1 MSKEVRTGL
10 FAVIVLAATLFTV
23 EYLKGKDIFSR
34 TDTYYIIYP
43 SVEGIDV
50 STAVTVG
57 GYAAGR
63 VSDVIYNRESGDYT
77 VEISVSRNFPIPK
90 DSRMDIYS
98 SDILGTKKIKAVMGH
113 SGTIAVSGDTLQGG
127 IETDML
133 SSLAESIEPVAL
145 GLDTLVRSLNRT
157 AESAKLILSDDNR
170 GRIDGILQKI
180 EDMTESLCV
189 LADTVKGKS
198 PEISEIIS
206 RLHSISS
213 SLDSAAASAAV
224 TVSNA
229 EDITAS
235 LRDAGLNETVDSL
248 RSLVIKL
255 QDPSG
260 SIGRLVTSDSLHNS
274 LTRLTNDF
282 DSLVRGIKEDPKK
295 YIKISVF

>member
-224 TVSNA
+224 T
-229 EDITAS
+229 
-235 LRDAGLNETVDSL
+235 AGLALSSIPSEEKIFRNPEAERIIEENDWRTISRDGHIGTEAPAWKFFKNSIFSFPKPKRCGSSL
-248 RSLVIKL
+248 
-255 QDPSG
+255 Q
-260 SIGRLVTSDSLHNS
+260 
-274 LTRLTNDF
+274 
-282 DSLVRGIKEDPKK
+282 
-295 YIKISVF
+295 

>member
-255 QDPSG
+255 QDPAG
-260 SIGRLVTSDSLHNS
+260 RIGRLVTSDSLHNS
-274 LTRLTNDF
+274 LTRLTNDL

>member
-198 PEISEIIS
+198 PSFPACTLYPQVWIQQ
-206 RLHSISS
+206 RHRQL
-213 SLDSAAASAAV
+213 SLYP
-224 TVSNA
+224 T
-229 EDITAS
+229 
-235 LRDAGLNETVDSL
+235 
-248 RSLVIKL
+248 
-255 QDPSG
+255 
-260 SIGRLVTSDSLHNS
+260 
-274 LTRLTNDF
+274 
-282 DSLVRGIKEDPKK
+282 PK
-295 YIKISVF
+295 I